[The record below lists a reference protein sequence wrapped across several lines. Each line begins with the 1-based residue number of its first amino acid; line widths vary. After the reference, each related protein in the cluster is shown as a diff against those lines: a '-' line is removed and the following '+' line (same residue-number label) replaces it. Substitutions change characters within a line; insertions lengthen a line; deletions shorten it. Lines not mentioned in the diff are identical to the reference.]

1 MRERPKDKNRL
12 EHILHSL
19 GVIDF
24 LKKGKSYH
32 ECENDIAIYY
42 ALIKNLE
49 IIGEA
54 VYKLTKEFKQKHPA
68 TPWSEIEKLRHVIV
82 HDYYRVDF
90 NIVWD
95 TIENDLSEFIIQIEK
110 YLLEEKNLHLNS
122 ENTK

>member
-19 GVIDF
+19 DVIDF
-24 LKKGKSYH
+24 LKKGKSYQ
-32 ECENDIAIYY
+32 ECKNDVATYY

-54 VYKLTKEFKQKHPA
+54 VYKLTKEFKEKYQS
-68 TPWSEIEKLRHVIV
+68 TPWNQIEKLRHVIV

-90 NIVWD
+90 NIIWD
-95 TIENDLSEFIIQIEK
+95 TIENDLKDLRGQVENYIK
-110 YLLEEKNLHLNS
+110 EEAQ
-122 ENTK
+122 

>member
-12 EHILHSL
+12 EHMHHALD
-19 GVIDF
+19 VIDI
-24 LKKGKSYH
+24 LKNGKTYQ
-32 ECENDIAIYY
+32 ECENDVAVYY

-54 VYKLTKEFKQKHPA
+54 VYKLTKEFKQNHPA
-68 TPWSEIEKLRHVIV
+68 TPWSQIEKLRHVIV

-95 TIENDLSEFIIQIEK
+95 TIENDLREFRSQVENYIK
-110 YLLEEKNLHLNS
+110 EEESNFPS
-122 ENTK
+122 